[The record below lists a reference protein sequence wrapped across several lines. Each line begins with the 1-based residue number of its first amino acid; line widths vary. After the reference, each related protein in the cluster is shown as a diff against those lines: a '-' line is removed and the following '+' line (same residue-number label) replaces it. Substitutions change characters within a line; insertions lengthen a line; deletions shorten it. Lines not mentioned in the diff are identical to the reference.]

1 MGNMHTVN
9 DLLDTRC
16 VNLIFEVQEGTRGCV
31 TAVQVILFNFANYS
45 PSIGM
50 ELKARKLH
58 GNDKIRDSRQTNM
71 SPKHYF

>member
-1 MGNMHTVN
+1 MGKMHTVN

-16 VNLIFEVQEGTRGCV
+16 VNLILEVQEGTRGCV

-50 ELKARKLH
+50 ELKVSKEIAWK
-58 GNDKIRDSRQTNM
+58 
-71 SPKHYF
+71 

>member
-16 VNLIFEVQEGTRGCV
+16 VNLILEVQEGTRGCV
-31 TAVQVILFNFANYS
+31 NYS

-50 ELKARKLH
+50 ELKVSKEIAWK
-58 GNDKIRDSRQTNM
+58 
-71 SPKHYF
+71 